1 MVISSLANF
10 HRFFSQHPL
19 THDRQIAAWGR
30 LAWWQVRSRLQGEI
44 IVPWV
49 GGLSLAAHR
58 GMSGATGNIYA
69 GLHEYCDMFFLLHF
83 LRQEDLFFDVGSNIG
98 SYSLLASGICG
109 AESWSFEPDPET
121 ARHLHRNIQI
131 NGLKR
136 LIHVHET
143 ALGDTDGTV
152 SFTRGLDTI
161 NHIAS
166 PGETDVREV
175 RIQQIDSF
183 ARARCPALMKLDV
196 EGHEDAAI
204 RGALKTL
211 SCPALK
217 AIELETLTPDILGTL
232 EGNGFTRMHYDPRGR
247 QLTLEDNQL
256 RSSNA
261 LFVRDADFVRQRLAS
276 ASAVKVLKQR
286 I

>member
-1 MVISSLANF
+1 MINSLINF
-10 HRFFSQHPL
+10 QQFFSQHPL

-30 LAWWQVRSRLQGEI
+30 LAWWQVRSRLKREI

-83 LRQEDLFFDVGSNIG
+83 LRQGDLFFDVGSNIG

-109 AESWSFEPDPET
+109 AESWAFEPDPET
-121 ARHLHRNIQI
+121 ARHLHRNIEI
-131 NGLKR
+131 NDLKR
-136 LIHVHET
+136 LILVHET
-143 ALGDTDGTV
+143 ALGDANGIAR
-152 SFTRGLDTI
+152 FTRGLDTI
-161 NHIAS
+161 NHIAA
-166 PGETDVREV
+166 PGETDLREV
-175 RIQQIDSF
+175 RIQRIDSF
-183 ARARCPALMKLDV
+183 AHTRCPNMMKLDV
-196 EGHEDAAI
+196 EGHEEAAI
-204 RGALKTL
+204 CGALKTI

-217 AIELETLTPDILGTL
+217 AIELETLTPAILAIL
-232 EGNGFTRMHYDPRGR
+232 EVSNFTRMYYDPRAR

-261 LFVRDADFVRQRLAS
+261 LFVRDIDFVRQRLA
-276 ASAVKVLKQR
+276 AAPAVKILKQR